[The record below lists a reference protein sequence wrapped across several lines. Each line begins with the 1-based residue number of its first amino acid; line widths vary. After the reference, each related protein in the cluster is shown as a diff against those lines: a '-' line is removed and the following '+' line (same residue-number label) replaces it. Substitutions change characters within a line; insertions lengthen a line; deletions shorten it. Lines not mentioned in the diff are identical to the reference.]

1 MKNFRLKCGCMNRL
15 GHLFALA
22 FAGLALTACDND
34 KSASN
39 DAAPPPPS
47 VVVSAAS
54 IQEIKRAFE
63 FIGQVT
69 AIDDVHLM
77 ARVSGFLEEK
87 KVVDGASVE
96 TGDVL
101 FVIEKAPYQAALTA
115 GQADVA
121 NAEAEAALKKAD
133 LDRDQDLF
141 KKGHVSQAKLDATQA
156 GRDKALAGV
165 ASAKAALI
173 QAELNL
179 GYTDIKAPF
188 AGRIG
193 RSKYSVGDV
202 VGASSEAIAR
212 LIRVAP
218 VYVTFSITEK
228 DYLTAVQDGGID
240 PKNLETAGRPLG
252 VTLTLPN
259 GKTHG
264 EEGQIV
270 FIDNQV
276 DTKTGSIAVRA
287 QFANA
292 DLVLVPGTYVTVVI
306 SQQEIVRALTVPQSA
321 VQRDQKGPFVLAI
334 NAQEMVEQR
343 YVKLGDAFETGFE
356 VEEGLQEGERVI
368 VQGLQKVRPGVPVNA
383 VLDSKPVE

>member
-1 MKNFRLKCGCMNRL
+1 MKNYRVNSGRSGRRASFL
-15 GHLFALA
+15 
-22 FAGLALTACDND
+22 GLAVVGFVLAACEGEQAATGDQ
-34 KSASN
+34 
-39 DAAPPPPS
+39 APPPPS

-54 IQEIKRAFE
+54 MQEIRRAFE

-87 KVVDGASVE
+87 RVIDGANVAE
-96 TGDVL
+96 GDVL

-115 GQADVA
+115 AEADVA

-141 KKGHVSQAKLDATQA
+141 EKGHVSQAKLDAARA
-156 GRDKALAGV
+156 GRDKALAAV
-165 ASAKAALI
+165 ASAKAAVT
-173 QAELNL
+173 QSELNL

-193 RSKYSVGDV
+193 KTEYSVGDV
-202 VGASSEAIAR
+202 VGSSSEPIAR

-228 DYLTAVQDGGID
+228 DYLTAVQEGGID
-240 PKNLETAGRPLG
+240 PKNLQTAGRPLG

-264 EEGQIV
+264 EEGEIV

-276 DTKTGSIAVRA
+276 DAKTGSITVRA
-287 QFANA
+287 RFANE
-292 DLVLVPGTYVTVVI
+292 DLVLVPGTYVTVMI
-306 SQQEIVRALTVPQSA
+306 SQSEVINALTVPQAA

-343 YVKLGDAFETGFE
+343 HVKLGDATETGFE
-356 VEEGLQEGERVI
+356 VQEGLQEGERVI

-383 VLDSKPVE
+383 VLDGQPVK